1 MGHREY
7 GVIDLTDL
15 TRPHPDQLR
24 EHSTEWLCRAKE
36 QLPARIAAFASVPSP
51 ATAESEALLAR
62 LVHARA
68 VVEAELDERLARTL
82 TELPNLAELRQLG
95 YRHPGRAW

>member
-7 GVIDLTDL
+7 GVIALTAL
-15 TRPHPDQLR
+15 TGPHPDQLR

-36 QLPARIAAFASVPSP
+36 QLPARIAETLDA
-51 ATAESEALLAR
+51 ATTELDAEILGRLSRAR
-62 LVHARA
+62 D
-68 VVEAELDERLARTL
+68 VVEAELDERMARTL
-82 TELPNLAELRQLG
+82 TDLPNLAELRQLG